1 MVGAMKRIWFAVV
14 ALSAVLLFGGNQ
26 TSHAQQGMI
35 DLSQW
40 TPPDIGVVGDDPF
53 GKLVK
58 YGHELFTNTANEI
71 GPAVADVSMRLA
83 GNNLACQNCHLHAG
97 TQPYAMPLT
106 GVWGQFPQYRAR
118 EGMVDILEERING
131 CMERSVNGRAL
142 ALQSREMRAFSSYMR
157 WLSTGVPDGAKL
169 LGAGTLQI
177 KEPTRPADP
186 RRGAQI
192 YAQVCAACHGAKGL
206 GQRAQKGL
214 GYQFPPLW
222 GPDSF
227 NNGAGMSRLLTLA
240 AYAQH
245 NMPLGTTFDVP
256 VLTDEQAYDVASYIV
271 SQDRPK
277 KANLDEDF
285 PIRLQKPIDT
295 PYGPYADGF
304 PAEQHLLGPFGPIRA
319 KVKELAAESRTVHA
333 GEADNG
339 SPEDADR

>member
-1 MVGAMKRIWFAVV
+1 MKCIWSI
-14 ALSAVLLFGGNQ
+14 LAVLSVCLLMATSQ
-26 TSHAQQGMI
+26 TSRADTVVI
-35 DLSQW
+35 DLTRW
-40 TPPDIGVVGDDPF
+40 TPPDIGTVGDDPF
-53 GKLVK
+53 GELVK

-71 GPAVADVSMRLA
+71 GPAVADVAKRLA
-83 GNNLACQNCHLHAG
+83 GNNLACQNCHLQAG
-97 TQPYAMPLT
+97 TQPYAMPLI

-131 CMERSVNGRAL
+131 CMQRSVNGRAL
-142 ALQSREMRAFSSYMR
+142 SLQSREMRAFSSYIR

-177 KEPTRPADP
+177 KEPARPADP

-192 YAQVCAACHGAKGL
+192 YAQVCAACHGANGL
-206 GQRAQKGL
+206 GQRAQKEL

-256 VLTDEQAYDVASYIV
+256 VLTDEQAYDVAGYIV
-271 SQDRPK
+271 SQERPK

-295 PYGPYADGF
+295 PYAPYADGF

-319 KVKELAAESRTVHA
+319 KVKELAAESQTAHA

-339 SPEDADR
+339 SPEGADR